1 MLTIRAMSNG
11 TGYSARHLQHSDYYA
26 EGERVTGQ
34 WQGRGAEMLGLAGE
48 VQSEQFEALRQGVD
62 PHSGEFLRQ
71 RHSADRTAA
80 DGSTQSRGRNLYDF
94 TISAPK
100 SVSIMA
106 QLGGDARLVE
116 AHGKAVQETLKELEH
131 RAASR
136 VRRDRANDNRIT
148 GNLVLAVYHHDTSR
162 ELDPQLHTH
171 AVAANLTYDGAEG
184 RWKALQASGIY
195 EQRAYLTEVYRN
207 ALAREVR
214 SLGYEIEDRRSSKGK
229 NLGFEIKGVSDELL
243 EKYSQRSEQRDRAI
257 AEFVESKGHQPS
269 DNEIALLVRESRAD
283 KLVEIS
289 TAEVHSRQTARL
301 TPEES
306 LTLEQIREAVRERS
320 ETQRLEPES
329 AVPSLDYAKQHV
341 FERVSVALDHEL
353 LTEALRHGRGR
364 IDLAELKGEF
374 SLEEST
380 GRILQA
386 GKEVATR
393 ESLDRE
399 RDMIERINRGIGQFE
414 WLGGQQHEF
423 ADSALLRPEQKQAI
437 EFVLDSRDLAVNI
450 RGAAGTGK
458 TATLQELQR
467 ALEENGR
474 GVLAVAPTM
483 SAVEELQKV
492 GFPDAITV
500 ERLLQGENAQENLFG
515 KALIVDEAGMVSGR
529 QMSELLKLAD
539 QQSSRIIFSGD
550 SKQIRSVEASDALR
564 VLERESNLKSVSLSE
579 VQRQTAQGYREAIQE
594 LRRDPE
600 RGFDKLE
607 HIGAVREVPW
617 SDRAQAVQQA
627 YSEAQAQINAKGQP
641 RSVLVVAAT
650 HEEIG
655 HITDA
660 IRAERT
666 RTGELGQS
674 THQQHHVPLN
684 WTSAEKSDV
693 RNYSEGQ
700 VLEFHRAVKGVARH
714 ESLEVRGVEDGKVVA
729 RNARG
734 EEREFTAK
742 QAKCFEVYERR
753 PIEIAPNDKLLLTAN
768 RREPG
773 FRATNGELVTV
784 SRIDD
789 QGRIHLQDGRALPE
803 NYKQFTHGYA
813 VTAHRS
819 QGKSVDAVVISAD
832 GMRKEL
838 FYVAASRGRE
848 SITVVTS
855 DRDLLRESVAHSVA
869 RQSASELSRKAQERS
884 LKEERLKPSLRERE
898 RRELPVAHEQ
908 GCDNVPEGKGP
919 LRKAATPETVQVIDH
934 EKPTRDEKQEQI
946 IEPSHYY
953 GISR

>member
-11 TGYSARHLQHSDYYA
+11 AGYSARHLQHSDYYA

-34 WQGRGAEMLGLAGE
+34 WQGLGAEMLGLAGE
-48 VQSEQFEALRQGVD
+48 VESEQFEALRQGVD
-62 PHSGEFLRQ
+62 PQSGEFLRQ

-80 DGSTQSRGRNLYDF
+80 DGTTQSRGRNLYDF

-106 QLGGDARLVE
+106 QVGGDARLVE

-131 RAASR
+131 RAATR

-184 RWKALQASGIY
+184 RWKALQASDIY

-207 ALAREVR
+207 TLAREVR
-214 SLGYEIEDRRSSKGK
+214 SLGYEIEDRRNSKGK

-257 AEFVESKGHQPS
+257 AEFVESKGRQPS
-269 DNEIALLVRESRAD
+269 DNEIAVLVRESRAD

-289 TAEVHSRQTARL
+289 TAEVHSRQTARS

-320 ETQRLEPES
+320 QTQRLEVES
-329 AVPSLDYAKQHV
+329 AAPSLDYAKQHV

-364 IDLAELKGEF
+364 IDLADLKGKF
-374 SLEEST
+374 SLEESN
-380 GRILQA
+380 GRVLQA

-414 WLGGQQHEF
+414 RLGGQHEF

-437 EFVLDSRDLAVNI
+437 EFVLNSHDLAVNI

-467 ALEENGR
+467 GLEESGR
-474 GVLAVAPTM
+474 EVLAVAPTR

-492 GFPDAITV
+492 GFSDAITV
-500 ERLLQGENAQENLFG
+500 ERLLQAQSAQRDLFG

-539 QQSSRIIFSGD
+539 QQSARIIFSGD
-550 SKQIRSVEASDALR
+550 TKQIRSVEASDALR
-564 VLERESNLKSVSLSE
+564 VLERESQLKSASLSE
-579 VQRQTAQGYREAIQE
+579 VQRQTVQGYREAIQE

-607 HIGAVREVPW
+607 QVGAVREVPW

-627 YSEAQAQINAKGQP
+627 YSEAQAQAQAQANAKGHP
-641 RSVLVVAAT
+641 SSVLVVAAT

-655 HITDA
+655 NITEA

-666 RTGELGQS
+666 RAGELGLG
-674 THQQHHVPLN
+674 THQQHHMPLN

-693 RNYSEGQ
+693 RNYAEGQ

-714 ESLEVRGVEDGKVVA
+714 ESLELIGVENGKVVA

-753 PIEIAPNDKLLLTAN
+753 AIEIAPNDKLLLMAN

-784 SRIDD
+784 SRISE
-789 QGRIHLQDGRALPE
+789 QGRIHLQDGRTLPE

-819 QGKSVDAVVISAD
+819 QGKSVNAVVISAD
-832 GMRKEL
+832 GMQKEL

-869 RQSASELSRKAQERS
+869 RQSASELSRKAQQ
-884 LKEERLKPSLRERE
+884 PSLRERE
-898 RRELPVAHEQ
+898 RREPAVAHEL
-908 GCDNVPEGKGP
+908 GCDDAHKGQGP
-919 LRKAATPETVQVIDH
+919 LRQTPVSETVQAIDR
-934 EKPTRDEKQEQI
+934 EKPGCEQKQEHI
-946 IEPSHYY
+946 IEPGHYY

>member
-11 TGYSARHLQHSDYYA
+11 AGYSARHLQHSDYYA

-62 PHSGEFLRQ
+62 PQSGEFLRQ

-106 QLGGDARLVE
+106 QPGGDARLVE
-116 AHGKAVQETLKELEH
+116 AHKKAVGETLTELEH

-136 VRRDRANDNRIT
+136 VRRDQANDNRTT
-148 GNLVLAVYHHDTSR
+148 GNLVLSVYHHDTSR

-184 RWKALQASGIY
+184 RWKALQASDIY

-257 AEFVESKGHQPS
+257 AEFVEGKGRQPS
-269 DNEIALLVRESRAD
+269 DNEIAVLVRESRAD

-306 LTLEQIREAVRERS
+306 LTLEQICEAVRERS
-320 ETQRLEPES
+320 QTQRLEPES
-329 AVPSLDYAKQHV
+329 AVPSLSYAKQHV

-364 IDLAELKGEF
+364 IDLSELKGEF

-380 GRILQA
+380 GRILLA
-386 GKEVATR
+386 GNEVATR

-414 WLGGQQHEF
+414 RLGGQHEF
-423 ADSALLRPEQKQAI
+423 AASEFLRPEQKQAI
-437 EFVLDSRDLAVNI
+437 DFVLNSHDLAVNI

-467 ALEENGR
+467 GLEESGR

-492 GFPDAITV
+492 GFSDAITV
-500 ERLLQGENAQENLFG
+500 ERLLQGENAQANLFG

-564 VLERESNLKSVSLSE
+564 VLERESDLKSVSLSE

-607 HIGAVREVPW
+607 QIGAVREVPW
-617 SDRAQAVQQA
+617 PDRAQAVQQA
-627 YSEAQAQINAKGQP
+627 YSEAQAQANAKGQP
-641 RSVLVVAAT
+641 CSVLVVAAT

-655 HITDA
+655 HITEA

-674 THQQHHVPLN
+674 AHQQNHVPLN
-684 WTSAEKSDV
+684 WTSAEKNDV
-693 RNYSEGQ
+693 RNYAEGQ
-700 VLEFHRAVKGVARH
+700 VLEFHRAIKGIARH
-714 ESLEVRGVEDGKVVA
+714 ESLEVIGVENGKVVA

-734 EEREFTAK
+734 EERELTAK
-742 QAKCFEVYERR
+742 HAKCFDVYERL

-789 QGRIHLQDGRALPE
+789 QGRIHLQDGRALSE

-848 SITVVTS
+848 SVTVVTS
-855 DRDLLRESVAHSVA
+855 DKDLLRESVARSVA
-869 RQSASELSRKAQERS
+869 RQSASELSRKAQEPS
-884 LKEERLKPSLRERE
+884 LERLNPSLRERE
-898 RRELPVAHEQ
+898 RRELPIAREQ
-908 GCDNVPEGKGP
+908 GYDNVPEGRGP
-919 LRKAATPETVQVIDH
+919 LGKTPTPEIVQTID
-934 EKPTRDEKQEQI
+934 RDK
-946 IEPSHYY
+946 PSHEQEHIMEPGHYF

>member
-11 TGYSARHLQHSDYYA
+11 TGYSARHLEHSDYYA
-26 EGERVTGQ
+26 ENERVTGQ
-34 WQGRGAEMLGLAGE
+34 WQGRGVEMLGLAGE

-62 PHSGEFLRQ
+62 PQSGEFLRQ

-116 AHGKAVQETLKELEH
+116 AHGKAVQETLKELED

-136 VRRDRANDNRIT
+136 VRRDRANNNRIT

-184 RWKALQASGIY
+184 RWKALQASDIY

-214 SLGYEIEDRRSSKGK
+214 SLGYEIEDRRTSKGK

-257 AEFVESKGHQPS
+257 AEFVESKGRQPS
-269 DNEIALLVRESRAD
+269 DNEIAVLVRESRAD

-289 TAEVHSRQTARL
+289 TAEVRSRQAARL
-301 TPEES
+301 NPEES
-306 LTLEQIREAVRERS
+306 LTLEQIRETGLERS
-320 ETQRLEPES
+320 QKQRLEPES

-364 IDLAELKGEF
+364 IDLSELKGEF

-380 GRILQA
+380 GKILRA
-386 GKEVATR
+386 GKEVATG

-414 WLGGQQHEF
+414 RLGGHHEL
-423 ADSALLRPEQKQAI
+423 ADSAFLRPEQKQAI

-467 ALEENGR
+467 GLEESGR
-474 GVLAVAPTM
+474 QVLAVAPTM

-492 GFPDAITV
+492 GFSDAITV
-500 ERLLQGENAQENLFG
+500 ERLLQGQSAQRDLFG

-539 QQSSRIIFSGD
+539 QQSARVIFSGD
-550 SKQIRSVEASDALR
+550 TKQIRSVEASDALR
-564 VLERESNLKSVSLSE
+564 VLGKESHLKSVSLSE
-579 VQRQTAQGYREAIQE
+579 VQRQTDRGYRDAIQE

-600 RGFDKLE
+600 CGFDKLE
-607 HIGAVREVPW
+607 QIGAVREVPW
-617 SDRAQAVQQA
+617 SDREQAVQQA
-627 YSEAQAQINAKGQP
+627 YSEAQGQINAKGQP
-641 RSVLVVAAT
+641 RSVLVLAAA
-650 HEEIG
+650 HEEID
-655 HITDA
+655 HITAA

-684 WTSAEKSDV
+684 WTSAEKNDV
-693 RNYSEGQ
+693 RNYAEGQ
-700 VLEFHRAVKGVARH
+700 VLEFHRAFKGVARH
-714 ESLEVRGVEDGKVVA
+714 EALEVIGVEKDKIVT
-729 RNARG
+729 RNGRG
-734 EEREFTAK
+734 EESEFTA
-742 QAKCFEVYERR
+742 QRAKSFEVYERAT
-753 PIEIAPNDKLLLTAN
+753 IEVGPNDKLLLMAN

-784 SRIDD
+784 SRIDE
-789 QGRIHLQDGRALPE
+789 QGRIHLQDGRSLPE

-813 VTAHRS
+813 ITAHRS

-855 DRDLLRESVAHSVA
+855 DKDLLRESVARSVA
-869 RQSASELSRKAQERS
+869 RQSASEMSRKAQEPS
-884 LKEERLKPSLRERE
+884 LERLNPSLRERE
-898 RRELPVAHEQ
+898 RRELPVAREQ
-908 GCDNVPEGKGP
+908 GRDNAPERKEPLGKAP
-919 LRKAATPETVQVIDH
+919 APEIAQTIDR
-934 EKPTRDEKQEQI
+934 EKPSCEQKQEHI

>member
-11 TGYSARHLQHSDYYA
+11 AGYSARHLQHSDYYA

-62 PHSGEFLRQ
+62 PQSGEFLRQ

-106 QLGGDARLVE
+106 QPGGDARLVE
-116 AHGKAVQETLKELEH
+116 AHNKAVGETLTELEH

-136 VRRDRANDNRIT
+136 VRRDQANDNRTT
-148 GNLVLAVYHHDTSR
+148 GNLVLSVYHHDTSR

-184 RWKALQASGIY
+184 RWKALQASDIY

-257 AEFVESKGHQPS
+257 ADFIESKGHQPS
-269 DNEIALLVRESRAD
+269 DNEIAVLVRESRAD

-364 IDLAELKGEF
+364 IDLADLKGEF
-374 SLEEST
+374 SLEESN

-414 WLGGQQHEF
+414 RLGGQYEF
-423 ADSALLRPEQKQAI
+423 ADSAFLRPEQKQAI

-467 ALEENGR
+467 GLEESGR
-474 GVLAVAPTM
+474 QVLAVAPTM

-492 GFPDAITV
+492 GFSDAITV
-500 ERLLQGENAQENLFG
+500 ERLLQGQSAQRDLVG

-539 QQSSRIIFSGD
+539 QQSTRIIFSGD
-550 SKQIRSVEASDALR
+550 TKQIRSVEASDALR
-564 VLERESNLKSVSLSE
+564 VLERESHLKSASLSE
-579 VQRQTAQGYREAIQE
+579 VQRQTALGYRDAIQE
-594 LRRDPE
+594 LRRNPE

-607 HIGAVREVPW
+607 QICAVREVPW

-627 YSEAQAQINAKGQP
+627 YSEVHAQANAKGPP
-641 RSVLVVAAT
+641 RSVLVVAPT

-655 HITDA
+655 HITEA

-674 THQQHHVPLN
+674 THQQHHIPLN

-693 RNYSEGQ
+693 RNYAEGQ
-700 VLEFHRAVKGVARH
+700 VLEFHRTIKGVARH
-714 ESLEVRGVEDGKVVA
+714 ESLEVIGVENGKVVT
-729 RNARG
+729 RDARG

-742 QAKCFEVYERR
+742 YAKCFEVYERR
-753 PIEIAPNDKLLLTAN
+753 PIEIAPNDNLLLMAN
-768 RREPG
+768 RRESG

-784 SRIDD
+784 SRIDE

-869 RQSASELSRKAQERS
+869 RQSASELSRKAQEPS
-884 LKEERLKPSLRERE
+884 LGRLKPSLRERE
-898 RRELPVAHEQ
+898 RREQPIAREQ
-908 GCDNVPEGKGP
+908 ACDNVLEGKAEI
-919 LRKAATPETVQVIDH
+919 RKAPTPETVQMIDR
-934 EKPTRDEKQEQI
+934 ENPTREQKQEHI
-946 IEPSHYY
+946 IAPGHYL

>member
-11 TGYSARHLQHSDYYA
+11 TGYSARHLEHSDYYA
-26 EGERVTGQ
+26 EGERITGQ
-34 WQGRGAEMLGLAGE
+34 WQGRGAELLGLSGE
-48 VQSEQFEALRQGVD
+48 VRAEQFEALRQGVD
-62 PHSGEFLRQ
+62 LPSGEFLRQ

-80 DGSTQSRGRNLYDF
+80 DGTTQSRGRNLYDF

-106 QLGGDARLVE
+106 QLGGDGRLVE
-116 AHGKAVQETLKELEH
+116 AHKKAVGETLKELEH

-136 VRRDRANDNRIT
+136 VRRDRANDNRTT
-148 GNLVLAVYHHDTSR
+148 GNLVLAVYHHDISR

-184 RWKALQASGIY
+184 RWKALQASDIY

-229 NLGFEIKGVSDELL
+229 NLGFEIKGVSDDLL
-243 EKYSQRSEQRDRAI
+243 EKYSQRSAQRDRAI
-257 AEFVESKGHQPS
+257 AGFVESKGHQPS
-269 DNEIALLVRESRAD
+269 DNEIAVLVRESRAD

-301 TPEES
+301 TLEES

-341 FERVSVALDHEL
+341 FERVSVTLDHEL

-364 IDLAELKGEF
+364 IDLADLKGEF

-386 GKEVATR
+386 GKEVATG

-399 RDMIERINRGIGQFE
+399 RDMIERINRGIAQFE
-414 WLGGQQHEF
+414 RLGGQHEF
-423 ADSALLRPEQKQAI
+423 AASAHLRPEQKQAI
-437 EFVLDSRDLAVNI
+437 QFVLNSHDLAVNI

-467 ALEENGR
+467 GLEESGR
-474 GVLAVAPTM
+474 QVLAVAPTM

-492 GFPDAITV
+492 GFSDAITV
-500 ERLLQGENAQENLFG
+500 ERLLRDQRAQAELFG
-515 KALIVDEAGMVSGR
+515 KTLIVDEAGMVSGR

-550 SKQIRSVEASDALR
+550 TKQIRSVEASDALR
-564 VLERESNLKSVSLSE
+564 VLERESHLKSVSLSE
-579 VQRQTAQGYREAIQE
+579 VQRQTAQEYREAIQE

-607 HIGAVREVPW
+607 QIGAVREVPW
-617 SDRAQAVQQA
+617 PDLAQAVQQA

-641 RSVLVVAAT
+641 RTVLVVAAT

-655 HITDA
+655 HITEA

-666 RTGELGQS
+666 RTAELGQS
-674 THQQHHVPLN
+674 THQQHHMPLN
-684 WTSAEKSDV
+684 WTSAEKSDM
-693 RNYSEGQ
+693 RNYAEGQ
-700 VLEFHRAVKGVARH
+700 VLEFHRAVKGVARN
-714 ESLEVRGVEDGKVVA
+714 ESLEVVRVEGGKVIG
-729 RNARG
+729 RNGHG
-734 EEREFTAK
+734 EQREFTGK

-753 PIEIAPNDKLLLTAN
+753 AIEIAPNDKLLLMAN

-773 FRATNGELVTV
+773 FRATNGELVTL
-784 SRIDD
+784 SRIDE
-789 QGRIHLQDGRALPE
+789 QGRIHLQDGRTLPE

-848 SITVVTS
+848 SIKVVTS

-869 RQSASELSRKAQERS
+869 RQSASELSRKAQQPSLERQQ
-884 LKEERLKPSLRERE
+884 PSLRERE
-898 RRELPVAHEQ
+898 LREPVVAHEL
-908 GCDNVPEGKGP
+908 GCDNAHKGQGP
-919 LRKAATPETVQVIDH
+919 LRQTPVSETVQAIDQ
-934 EKPTRDEKQEQI
+934 EKPGCEQKQEHI
-946 IEPSHYY
+946 IEPGHYY